1 MAYLDD
7 EASTADGDVTELYDF
22 TGPTASYRYTSG
34 ATAVTYSG
42 NSYTPA
48 PGLVRSPIEH
58 PTTGTTHTL
67 TVTMRVSESV
77 VRLLAFLPQSHRPV
91 RLRIYRQQANSG
103 ETITYWDGEVTSVSP
118 RGSMATI
125 QAMSKLAA
133 WLRRQ
138 VPGIAADWRC
148 RYRLYDGYCK
158 MVATDWDLATTVSSV
173 ASDGVTIVV
182 ASVGGQPDDWFAKG
196 AEILRVSD
204 GERRIVYRQVG
215 TTLTIND
222 PFPTLTAGDSVTLFA
237 GCDHTH
243 RFYTDFVGTPLVSGD
258 CQSKFSNAA
267 NFGGEPSMPGSNPF
281 TLNIRHIIGS

>member
-7 EASTADGDVTELYDF
+7 ESSVSDGAPVELYDF

-34 ATAVTYSG
+34 ATAVTYGG

-48 PGLVRSPIEH
+48 PGLVRSAIEH
-58 PTTGTTHTL
+58 PTTGTTSTL
-67 TVTMRVSESV
+67 SVTMRASESV
-77 VRLLAFLPQSHRPV
+77 VQMLAFLPQSHRPT
-91 RLRIYRQQANSG
+91 RLRVYRQQANSG
-103 ETITYWDGEVTSVSP
+103 ETRTVWDGEVTLVSP
-118 RGSMATI
+118 RGALATI
-125 QAMSKLAA
+125 QAATKLSA
-133 WLRRQ
+133 WLRRKI
-138 VPGIAADWRC
+138 GIDASWRC
-148 RYRLYDGYCK
+148 RYRLYDDRCK
-158 MVATDWDLATTVSSV
+158 VVAGDWDLTTTVSSV

-196 AEILRVSD
+196 AELLRVSD

-215 TTLTIND
+215 TTLTINE

-258 CQSKFSNAA
+258 CQSKFSNAV
-267 NFGGEPSMPGSNPF
+267 NFGGEPSLPGSNPF
-281 TLNIRHIIGS
+281 TLNIRHLIGS